1 MRLFVAAIATACL
14 AAAAAAAQ
22 PVPWD
27 DARLYERL
35 GLTDQQTGRIQDVIT
50 REDKVMREAQAELNI
65 RRAQLERL
73 LIDPDPDM
81 KQVERLLQ
89 QTVDW
94 KVRSEMAAIR
104 LRVEVRKIMGEQ
116 KWDQL
121 LRTWRALRTRADR
134 PAGSRPGQGASRRP
148 PAPAAAPAP
157 QQPPAR

>member
-1 MRLFVAAIATACL
+1 MRLFVTMIAAGCL
-14 AAAAAAAQ
+14 AATTLAAQ
-22 PVPWD
+22 AIPWED
-27 DARLYERL
+27 TGLYERL
-35 GLTDQQTGRIQDVIT
+35 GLSEQQTARIQDTIA

-73 LIDPDPDM
+73 LLDTDPDM

-104 LRVEVRKIMGEQ
+104 LRVEVRKIVGEQ

-121 LRTWRALRTRADR
+121 LRTWRSLRARAGRAAD
-134 PAGSRPGQGASRRP
+134 SRPDARTPQSG
-148 PAPAAAPAP
+148 PAPASPGP
-157 QQPPAR
+157 RQPPAR